1 MKRDISQVVIKR
13 MPRYYRYLRYLIDEG
28 KERISSAELSELM
41 GVTAS
46 QIRQDLN
53 NFGGFGQQGY
63 GYNVKKLHDEIGKI
77 LGLDKT
83 HNLIIIGGGNLGK
96 ALATTDAFSKH
107 NFYMT
112 AIFDSNEKLKGAMVN
127 DIPIR
132 TMDELD
138 DYYAKNRVDMAVL
151 TIPSE
156 HAQEVA
162 DRLIKLGI
170 KAIWNFAQIDLEVP
184 DDVVV
189 QNVHLADSVMRLSLN
204 MIQREKQVN
213 LENGKR
219 N

>member
-1 MKRDISQVVIKR
+1 MRKDISQVVIKR
-13 MPRYYRYLRYLIDEG
+13 MPRYYRYLRYLMDEG
-28 KERISSAELSELM
+28 KERVSSAELSELM
-41 GVTAS
+41 SVTAS

-63 GYNVKKLHDEIGKI
+63 GYNVKKLYEEIGKI

-96 ALATTDAFSKH
+96 ALASTDAFSKH
-107 NFYMT
+107 NFYIT
-112 AIFDSNEKLKGAMVN
+112 AVFDNNEKLKGTMIN

-151 TIPSE
+151 TIPAE

-162 DRLIKLGI
+162 DRLVKLGI
-170 KAIWNFAQIDLEVP
+170 KAIWNFAQVDLEVP

-213 LENGKR
+213 IENGK
-219 N
+219 